1 MFCRLVEKHN
11 LPYTVYIGDV
21 DSSSFEEVKGALYNK
36 FRNDYPVKK
45 EDCIGHVQKRVGST
59 LRTYK
64 NKCRESKLPGGK
76 IVGGWGC
83 LIDAVVDKIQNYYK
97 VNIRSNIGKLKDM

>member
-1 MFCRLVEKHN
+1 MKKIQLSKCFVDWLKNITCH
-11 LPYTVYIGDV
+11 TQFGDV
-21 DSSSFEEVKGALYNK
+21 DSSSFEEVKEALYNK

-76 IVGGWGC
+76 IVGG
-83 LIDAVVDKIQNYYK
+83 
-97 VNIRSNIGKLKDM
+97 